1 MKQAKKFILPI
12 LILAASISFQ
22 VLLNTLWREDTQL
35 FNTLRKVNSLL
46 MIFAVTWLIVRVIR
60 MLKHLLLKRY
70 DFDKKDNLKSRKLLT
85 QYTVIE
91 RILVFIIVLFA
102 LGIALMTFES
112 IRKVGISIFA
122 SAGVAGLIIGLAA
135 QKVIGSV
142 LAGIQIA
149 FTQPIRLDDV
159 VVVEGEWGWIEEITI
174 TYVVVRIWD
183 KRRLVLPSTYFIEKP
198 FQNWTRVSADILG
211 TVYLYTDYH
220 IPLEALREEQTR
232 ILEGTPLWDKRVN
245 VIQVTDTRE
254 QTMEIRSLV
263 SAKDSPTAW
272 DLRVMLRE
280 NLIRFIRDNYPESLP
295 RTRVEVNPSSNES
308 PGSAD
313 RKE

>member
-313 RKE
+313 RKA

>member
-1 MKQAKKFILPI
+1 
-12 LILAASISFQ
+12 
-22 VLLNTLWREDTQL
+22 
-35 FNTLRKVNSLL
+35 
-46 MIFAVTWLIVRVIR
+46 MIFAVTWLIIRIIR

-70 DFDKKDNLKSRKLLT
+70 DFDINDNLKSRKLLT

-102 LGIALMTFES
+102 LGVALMNFES

-135 QKVIGSV
+135 QKVTGNI

-159 VVVEGEWGWIEEITI
+159 VVVE
-174 TYVVVRIWD
+174 
-183 KRRLVLPSTYFIEKP
+183 
-198 FQNWTRVSADILG
+198 A
-211 TVYLYTDYH
+211 
-220 IPLEALREEQTR
+220 
-232 ILEGTPLWDKRVN
+232 
-245 VIQVTDTRE
+245 
-254 QTMEIRSLV
+254 
-263 SAKDSPTAW
+263 PTAW

-280 NLIRFIRDNYPESLP
+280 NLIRFIRDNYPKSLP
-295 RTRVEVNPSSNES
+295 RTRLEINPSSNES
-308 PGSAD
+308 PVSAD

>member
-12 LILAASISFQ
+12 LLLAASISFQ

-46 MIFAVTWLIVRVIR
+46 MIFAVTWLIIRVIR

-280 NLIRFIRDNYPESLP
+280 NLVRFIRDNYPESLP
-295 RTRVEVNPSSNES
+295 RTRVVVHPSSNES
-308 PGSAD
+308 PGSED
-313 RKE
+313 R